1 MNIAMKRS
9 TLVSMALHV
18 CIPLMLVTV
27 GVSADQ
33 NGFDDITTPDT
44 IGYVPDIVGYTPA
57 SSMWD
62 QSRIDL
68 DQEAIQDIL
77 ADIQTSTASAGEM
90 YSVHQIYE
98 LGGFSKSYAALNLED
113 ALATSIARGS
123 VMAMACHIGGLP
135 DERVHTEGCLDES
148 NVIQV
153 EGSSPVNLSYSYN
166 FDLNNRNSRTL
177 ASFSTDAKT
186 LMYDCPQCPYN
197 TYQKFYDY
205 YGEFDYANQF
215 IMTALDQGTT
225 TFRMGNADL
234 SGYDLAGRAE
244 FLMKGTVIL
253 NLWMRVIR
261 QLEFALD
268 ICVSGVIGHNA
279 DAILAWDEAVAYYA
293 GSTETG
299 YIDSTDDDH
308 VNNDKEGNLLYA
320 LANNNCNAFQT
331 CGESGNMPHGTA
343 FVNFKIMQAFQD
355 GQYSLNNGQC
365 SDVKQSKDVIV
376 NLMKVPLI
384 QGTLRHAHL
393 RSEGSVS
400 YDPKREVSQIH
411 AAGAVFAASVLPL
424 VYYCNTGDAAALYEA
439 MRADQTSVNFVTVK
453 KALEANYHCMGVT
466 CSSVGSLWQGYFAG
480 GAACSDAGPPVGAI
494 VGGII
499 GGLVAAILLAWC
511 VCKCR
516 GHRRAGKDK
525 SFDEAGSINDSILT
539 PPYSDAVPPPAAF
552 KVDGGTML

>member
-9 TLVSMALHV
+9 ALVTLALHV

-27 GVSADQ
+27 RVSADQ

-77 ADIQTSTASAGEM
+77 ADIQTATASAGEM
-90 YSVHQIYE
+90 YDVDEIYE
-98 LGGFSKSYAALNLED
+98 RGGFSKSYAALNLED
-113 ALATSIARGS
+113 PLATSIARGTPLMGINRDGLKVPGFAHDDTPEGSYELHFQYDVLADNRTGS
-123 VMAMACHIGGLP
+123 VMAMACHIGGL
-135 DERVHTEGCLDES
+135 DEERVHTEGCLDER
-148 NVIQV
+148 NVIEV
-153 EGSSPVNLSYSYN
+153 EGSSPMTLSYSYN
-166 FDLNNRNSRTL
+166 FDLDNRNSRTL
-177 ASFSTDAKT
+177 ASFSTDAKA

-205 YGEFDYANQF
+205 YGEYDYANQF

-261 QLEFALD
+261 QLEYALD
-268 ICVSGVIGHNA
+268 VCVSGVIGRND

-299 YIDSTDDDH
+299 YVDSTDDDH

-343 FVNFKIMQAFQD
+343 FVNFKIMQAFQEW
-355 GQYSLNNGQC
+355 QC
-365 SDVKQSKDVIV
+365 VRLEQLVLAVTRNKARTRSIV

-400 YDPKREVSQIH
+400 YDLKREVSQVH
-411 AAGAVFAASVLPL
+411 AELPPPSNRSSITAMKVMLPHCTRPCEPTKNVCELCDCQESVGGELPL
-424 VYYCNTGDAAALYEA
+424 HGCHQLVGWE
-439 MRADQTSVNFVTVK
+439 FV
-453 KALEANYHCMGVT
+453 AR
-466 CSSVGSLWQGYFAG
+466 
-480 GAACSDAGPPVGAI
+480 
-494 VGGII
+494 
-499 GGLVAAILLAWC
+499 ILC
-511 VCKCR
+511 
-516 GHRRAGKDK
+516 GRRRV
-525 SFDEAGSINDSILT
+525 L
-539 PPYSDAVPPPAAF
+539 
-552 KVDGGTML
+552 